1 MSNRHNENMSPG
13 KWALLIIIHVVGC
26 ELIRVF
32 ELAPGFFPQIVIDK
46 TTLGKYTVLFA
57 VYMLVQYSLVQ
68 LLIGGKN
75 SARKY
80 HFRLCILNLLI
91 SISSVLTLPL
101 RIPEDDIIGMT
112 TFIFLWEGIALIS
125 VLLSTAITILRTRKS
140 KRYSPSN

>member
-1 MSNRHNENMSPG
+1 MSNRHNENVSPG
-13 KWALLIIIHVVGC
+13 KWALLIIVHVVGC

-57 VYMLVQYSLVQ
+57 VYMLAQYSLVQ
-68 LLIGGKN
+68 LLVGGKS
-75 SARKY
+75 SALKY

-101 RIPEDDIIGMT
+101 RISEDDIIGMT

-140 KRYSPSN
+140 K